1 VFDAVDS
8 EANFASELFYWMML
22 KMKLSKQFLSML
34 LFGASILAANN
45 AFSATDESATRLR
58 VCADPDSLPFSKNHT
73 GQRGIYL
80 EYADMIGQALQRPVD
95 HVWVV
100 TIYGERAIRASL
112 LSDRCD
118 IMLGLPQDEDMG
130 PKLILSKPFM
140 TVGYALATTKGSK
153 LVDLAAM
160 QSKKIGVEF
169 GSPAQSLL
177 AVTDGIEAV
186 TYRKAPDVLNGLVAG
201 EIEAGFVWGPSA
213 GYFNKEKLSSNY
225 TITPVEQRWQFGTSI
240 GLQKKDAALRDQ
252 LNGLIDT
259 LAPKFALLMEKY
271 GFPTGAPIML
281 AQANSAQMQQA
292 QAALPEEKVD
302 VKTPAAP
309 EKSVEAKPAADHAK
323 GNQMFN
329 NYCSH
334 CHGPDAVTGEKRQ
347 NLRNLSKKYG
357 ERMNEIFAT
366 TLATGRLSKGMP
378 KWAGV
383 ISDEEIAAIKA
394 YIDTVQEK

>member
-1 VFDAVDS
+1 LCSRCNSSYPPRRFCGVAFFVFAGIVL
-8 EANFASELFYWMML
+8 NMNVQ
-22 KMKLSKQFLSML
+22 KIVLSMAL
-34 LFGASILAANN
+34 LASS
-45 AFSATDESATRLR
+45 AFAATDGPAAKLR
-58 VCADPDSLPFSKNHT
+58 VCADPDTLPFSKNHS

-80 EYADMIGQALQRPVD
+80 EYADLIGQELKRPVE

-140 TVGYALATTKGSK
+140 KIGYALAAPKGST
-153 LVDLAAM
+153 LTDIAAM
-160 QSKKIGVEF
+160 QGKKIGVEF

-213 GYFNKEKLSSNY
+213 GYFNKEKLNSGY
-225 TITPVEQRWQFGTSI
+225 AVTPVEQRWQFGTSI
-240 GLQKKDAALRDQ
+240 GLQSKDAALRDQ
-252 LNGLIDT
+252 LNALIDT
-259 LAPKFALLMEKY
+259 LAPKFAALMNKY

-281 AQANSAQMQQA
+281 AKSTGAQMQQA
-292 QAALPEEKVD
+292 QAALPD
-302 VKTPAAP
+302 APAAP
-309 EKSVEAKPAADHAK
+309 EKAAEAKSTIDLAK
-323 GNQMFN
+323 GNSMFN

-334 CHGPDAVTGEKRQ
+334 CHGPDAITGEKRQ

-357 ERMNEIFAT
+357 ERANEIFAT

-378 KWAGV
+378 KWVGV

-394 YIDTVQEK
+394 YVDTVQEK

>member
-1 VFDAVDS
+1 
-8 EANFASELFYWMML
+8 
-22 KMKLSKQFLSML
+22 ML
-34 LFGASILAANN
+34 LLSASTLVANIGV
-45 AFSATDESATRLR
+45 AATDESTTRLR
-58 VCADPDSLPFSKNHT
+58 VCADPDSLPFSKNHN

-140 TVGYALATTKGSK
+140 KIGYALAAPKGSI
-153 LVDLAAM
+153 LTDLAAM
-160 QSKKIGVEF
+160 QGKKIGVEF

-186 TYRKAPDVLNGLVAG
+186 TYRKAPDVLNGLIAG
-201 EIEAGFVWGPSA
+201 EIDAGFVWGPSA
-213 GYFNKEKLSSNY
+213 GYFNKENLSNKF
-225 TITPVEQRWQFGTSI
+225 TIPPVEQRWQFGTSI
-240 GLQKKDAALRDQ
+240 GLQKKDAELRDQ
-252 LNGLIDT
+252 LNSIIDT
-259 LAPKFALLMEKY
+259 LAPKFSALMDKY
-271 GFPTGAPIML
+271 GFPSGAPMML
-281 AQANSAQMQQA
+281 AQA
-292 QAALPEEKVD
+292 QAAVADNSSESSAPAEK
-302 VKTPAAP
+302 P
-309 EKSVEAKPAADHAK
+309 VESKPTLDTAK
-323 GNQMFN
+323 GNSMFN

-357 ERMNEIFAT
+357 DRMNEIFST

-378 KWAGV
+378 KWVGV
-383 ISDEEIAAIKA
+383 ISDEEIATIKA
-394 YIDTVQEK
+394 YVDTVQEK

>member
-1 VFDAVDS
+1 
-8 EANFASELFYWMML
+8 
-22 KMKLSKQFLSML
+22 ML
-34 LFGASILAANN
+34 LLATSIPIAKIALAD
-45 AFSATDESATRLR
+45 DEPVTRLR

-80 EYADMIGQALQRPVD
+80 EYADLIGQELKRSIE

-140 TVGYALATTKGSK
+140 KIGYALAAPKDSK
-153 LVDLAAM
+153 LVDIAAM
-160 QSKKIGVEF
+160 QGKKIGVEF

-201 EIEAGFVWGPSA
+201 EIDAGFVWGPSA
-213 GYFNKEKLSSNY
+213 GFFNKQKLAGRY
-225 TITPVEQRWQFGTSI
+225 AITPVEQRWQFGSSI

-252 LNGLIDT
+252 LNELIDK
-259 LAPKFALLMEKY
+259 LAPQFADLMDKY
-271 GFPTGAPIML
+271 GFPKGQPILL
-281 AQANSAQMQQA
+281 AQANNAQMVQA
-292 QAALPEEKVD
+292 QAAVPDAVTQSS
-302 VKTPAAP
+302 VAPAP
-309 EKSVEAKPAADHAK
+309 EKAAVTHAADTVK

-334 CHGPDAVTGEKRQ
+334 CHGPDAITGEKRQ
-347 NLRNLSKKYG
+347 NLRNLAKKYG
-357 ERMNEIFAT
+357 DRVDEIFAT
-366 TLATGRLSKGMP
+366 TLAAGRLSKGMP

>member
-1 VFDAVDS
+1 
-8 EANFASELFYWMML
+8 M
-22 KMKLSKQFLSML
+22 KMKPPRILLSML
-34 LFGASILAANN
+34 LLLASIASTNAVLA
-45 AFSATDESATRLR
+45 DEEQPTRLR
-58 VCADPDSLPFSKNHT
+58 VCADPDSLPFSKNHS
-73 GQRGIYL
+73 GRRGIYL
-80 EYADMIGQALQRPVD
+80 EYADLIGQELKRSVD

-100 TIYGERAIRASL
+100 TIYGERAIRSSL

-140 TVGYALATTKGSK
+140 TLGYALAAKKGSK

-160 QSKKIGVEF
+160 QGKKIGVEF

-186 TYRKAPDVLNGLVAG
+186 TYRKAPDVLNGLATG

-225 TITPVEQRWQFGTSI
+225 TITPVEQRWQFATSI

-252 LNGLIDT
+252 LNALIDT
-259 LAPKFALLMEKY
+259 LAPKFAVLMDNY

-281 AQANSAQMQQA
+281 AQANGAQMQQA
-292 QAALPEEKVD
+292 QAALSEEKAD
-302 VKTPAAP
+302 AKAPASS
-309 EKSVEAKPAADHAK
+309 EKAAEAKPAIDFAK
-323 GNQMFN
+323 GNSMFN

-334 CHGPDAVTGEKRQ
+334 CHGPDAVTGERRQ

-357 ERMNEIFAT
+357 ERANEIFAT
-366 TLATGRLSKGMP
+366 TLATGRVSKGMP
-378 KWAGV
+378 KWVGV

-394 YIDTVQEK
+394 YVDSVQEK

>member
-1 VFDAVDS
+1 
-8 EANFASELFYWMML
+8 
-22 KMKLSKQFLSML
+22 MKLLKILLPML
-34 LFGASILAANN
+34 LLTSS
-45 AFSATDESATRLR
+45 AFAETDEPPAKLR

-80 EYADMIGQALQRPVD
+80 EYADLIGLELKRSVE

-140 TVGYALATTKGSK
+140 TIGYALAAAKDSK
-153 LVDLAAM
+153 LIDIAAM
-160 QSKKIGVEF
+160 QGKKIGVEF

-201 EIEAGFVWGPSA
+201 EIDAGFVWGPSA
-213 GYFNKEKLSSNY
+213 SYFNKQKLNNAY
-225 TITPVEQRWQFGTSI
+225 VITPVEQRWQFGTSI

-252 LNGLIDT
+252 LNSLIDT
-259 LAPKFALLMEKY
+259 LAPQFAKLMDKY
-271 GFPTGAPIML
+271 GFPTGAPILL
-281 AQANSAQMQQA
+281 AQANSAKMVEA
-292 QAALPEEKVD
+292 QAAVPDAAAEPSLPPATEK
-302 VKTPAAP
+302 AAQ
-309 EKSVEAKPAADHAK
+309 AKPAVDMAK
-323 GNQMFN
+323 GNMMFN

-347 NLRNLSKKYG
+347 NLRNLAKKYG
-357 ERMNEIFAT
+357 DRMNEIFAT

-383 ISDEEIAAIKA
+383 ISDEEIASIKA
-394 YIDTVQEK
+394 YVDTVQDQ

>member
-1 VFDAVDS
+1 
-8 EANFASELFYWMML
+8 M
-22 KMKLSKQFLSML
+22 KMKSLKILLSML
-34 LFGASILAANN
+34 LLVASIAPSNVVLAD
-45 AFSATDESATRLR
+45 DEQPTRLR

-80 EYADMIGQALQRPVD
+80 EYADLIGQELKRSVD

-100 TIYGERAIRASL
+100 TIYGERAIRSSL

-118 IMLGLPQDEDMG
+118 VMLGLPQDEDMG

-140 TVGYALATTKGSK
+140 KIGYALAAPKGST
-153 LVDLAAM
+153 LTDIAAM
-160 QSKKIGVEF
+160 QGKKIGVEF

-201 EIEAGFVWGPSA
+201 EIDAGFVWGPSA
-213 GYFNKEKLSSNY
+213 GYFNKEKLGNKF

-240 GLQKKDAALRDQ
+240 GLQKKDATLRDQ
-252 LNGLIDT
+252 LNSIIDT
-259 LAPKFALLMEKY
+259 LAPKFSALMDKY
-271 GFPTGAPIML
+271 GFPSGAPMML
-281 AQANSAQMQQA
+281 AQASDAKLAQA
-292 QAALPEEKVD
+292 QAAVSDNSSESNAAAEK
-302 VKTPAAP
+302 P
-309 EKSVEAKPAADHAK
+309 VESKPALDMAK
-323 GNQMFN
+323 GNSMFN
-329 NYCSH
+329 NYCAH

-347 NLRNLSKKYG
+347 NLRNLAKKYG
-357 ERMNEIFAT
+357 ERMNEIFTT

-378 KWAGV
+378 KWVGV